1 MRVSIGFLGLVFT
14 IILGLTF
21 NACGYRPSVNYAK
34 QELRGN
40 VFVKLNVSLEDPRN
54 SVLIKDAVT
63 KILIQKIG
71 SNMVDNEKDTDV
83 VMDLGIN
90 NATFSTLQYDKDGYN
105 KLYRAVVVI
114 GVKYFRK
121 DNVNKVKSFT
131 VDGEHDFAIERG
143 ASINDSHRFDAITKA
158 SDKAVTEILSRIA
171 VASFK

>member
-71 SNMVDNEKDTDV
+71 SNMVDNERDADV
-83 VMDLGIN
+83 IMDLSIN
-90 NATFSTLQYDKDGYN
+90 SVSMTVLSYSGGFNEQYNAKVS
-105 KLYRAVVVI
+105 I

-121 DNVNKVKSFT
+121 DNGNKVKSFT